1 MLEPTKIFLT
11 YLLTVPVFFAIDMV
25 WLGLIAKNLY
35 QKQIGHLL
43 SPNVNWGAAGIFY
56 LVYIYGIIFFAVLP
70 GVEKDSIRT
79 VITNAALFGAIAYAT
94 YDLTNLATLK
104 NWPTTIVYI
113 DIFWGAVLSTLVAI
127 AGYYIALW
135 VK

>member
-1 MLEPTKIFLT
+1 MLEPTKILLT

-25 WLGLIAKNLY
+25 WLGLIAKDLY

-43 SPNVNWGAAGIFY
+43 SSNVNWVAAGVFY
-56 LVYIYGIIFFAVLP
+56 LVYIYGIVFFAVLP

-113 DIFWGAVLSTLVAI
+113 DIIWGAVLSTLVAV

>member
-1 MLEPTKIFLT
+1 VLEPTKILLT

-25 WLGLIAKNLY
+25 WLGLIAKDLY

-43 SPNVNWGAAGIFY
+43 SSNVNWVAAGVFY
-56 LVYIYGIIFFAVLP
+56 LVYIYGIVFFAVLP

-113 DIFWGAVLSTLVAI
+113 DIIWGAVLSTLVAV

>member
-1 MLEPTKIFLT
+1 MLEPTKILIT

-25 WLGLIAKNLY
+25 WLGLIAKDLY

-43 SPNVNWGAAGIFY
+43 SSNVNWVAAGVFY
-56 LVYIYGIIFFAVLP
+56 LVYIYGIVFFAVLP
-70 GVEKDSIRT
+70 GVEKESIRT

-113 DIFWGAVLSTLVAI
+113 DIIWGAVLSTLVAV

>member
-1 MLEPTKIFLT
+1 MLEPTKILIT

-25 WLGLIAKNLY
+25 WLGLIAKDLY

-43 SPNVNWGAAGIFY
+43 SSNVNWVAAGVFY
-56 LVYIYGIIFFAVLP
+56 LVYIYGIVFFAVLP
-70 GVEKDSIRT
+70 GAEKDSIRT

-113 DIFWGAVLSTLVAI
+113 DIIWGAVLSTLVAV